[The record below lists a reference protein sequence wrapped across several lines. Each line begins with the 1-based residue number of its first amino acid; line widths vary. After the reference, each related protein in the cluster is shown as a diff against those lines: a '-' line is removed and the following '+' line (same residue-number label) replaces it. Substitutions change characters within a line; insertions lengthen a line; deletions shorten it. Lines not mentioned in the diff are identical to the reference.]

1 MRFAFYFALLG
12 CTTVSLR
19 AQTVRPSEIDG
30 RHGHVHQ
37 IPCSYDLAVNA
48 LNRFF
53 PGYREAVEATFEA
66 AKRRAEF
73 NGPLRGGTP
82 VYTIPVVVHVVW
94 NDTSE
99 NIPQSQIDDQIA
111 ALNEDYRRLNP
122 DAANLRSIFL
132 PVAGDAHIEFQ
143 LVQVER
149 VQTNAV
155 FAPTLNNPT
164 VDQVK
169 QTAQGGSD
177 AWDPAEYLNLWVC
190 NIRPLVIFGTESPIF
205 GYAYPPA
212 NLANWPAGSQAPSP
226 NLEGVVI
233 DYRAFGRNMT
243 YTVAGPNGP
252 MMLPIE
258 GRTATHEV
266 GHYLGLR
273 HIWGDGTLA
282 QFGIP
287 DCAAS
292 DGVDDTPFSGVPSN
306 FECDTTKNNCQDT
319 PVDYPDLVENY
330 MDYSSETCMIMFT
343 QGQVGL
349 MRAVLEGPRYSLID
363 GAVGLS
369 PAPSAGDLRVFPNP
383 ADEMA
388 SLVPPTGHTGA
399 YTVHLVNSLGQT
411 ALSLTGNG
419 DSPVVLDLGG
429 LPAGLYLA
437 VWQSEG
443 RLSTAKLT
451 VAP

>member
-1 MRFAFYFALLG
+1 MPLL
-12 CTTVSLR
+12 
-19 AQTVRPSEIDG
+19 AQSVRPSEIDG
-30 RHGHVHQ
+30 GHGHIHQ
-37 IPCSYDLAVNA
+37 VPCSYDMAVNA
-48 LNRFF
+48 LNRFY

-66 AKRRAEF
+66 AKRRAEI
-73 NGPLRGGTP
+73 NGPLRGGGTP

-111 ALNEDYRRLNP
+111 VLNEDYRRLNA

-155 FAPTLNNPT
+155 FAPTLANPT
-164 VDQVK
+164 IDQVK

-243 YTVAGPNGP
+243 YTIAGPNGP

-349 MRAVLEGPRYSLID
+349 MRAVLEGPRFSLID
-363 GAVGLS
+363 GAVGLN
-369 PAPSAGDLRVFPNP
+369 PAPAAGDLRIFPNP
-383 ADEMA
+383 AEEMA
-388 SLVPPTGHTGA
+388 SLVPPAGHTGA

-411 ALSLTGNG
+411 ALSLSGNG
-419 DSPVVLDLGG
+419 DSPIALDLGG

-443 RLSTAKLT
+443 LRSTAKLT

>member
-1 MRFAFYFALLG
+1 MGADGLPIQKNALPEHR
-12 CTTVSLR
+12 V
-19 AQTVRPSEIDG
+19 
-30 RHGHVHQ
+30 
-37 IPCSYDLAVNA
+37 PCSYDLAVNTRE
-48 LNRFF
+48 RFH
-53 PGYREAVEATFEA
+53 PGYKQAVEAAFEA
-66 AKRRAEF
+66 AKRRAEL

-94 NDTSE
+94 NDSSE
-99 NIPQSQIDDQIA
+99 NIPQSQIDDQLA
-111 ALNEDYRRLNP
+111 VLNEDYRRLNA
-122 DAANLRSIFL
+122 DAGNLRSVFL
-132 PVAGDAHIEFQ
+132 PVAGDAHIEFN
-143 LVQVER
+143 LVEVVR

-155 FAPTLNNPT
+155 FTPTFNSPT
-164 VDQVK
+164 IDQVK

-177 AWDPAEYLNLWVC
+177 AWNTAEFLNLWVC

-212 NLANWPAGSQAPSP
+212 NLANWPAGSNAPSP
-226 NLEGVVI
+226 ALEGVVI

-243 YTVAGPNGP
+243 FTLNGPNGP
-252 MMLPIE
+252 MSLPIE

-282 QFGIP
+282 QLGIP

-292 DGVDDTPFSGVPSN
+292 DGVNDTPFSGVPSN

-349 MRAVLEGPRYSLID
+349 MRAVLEGPRFSLID
-363 GAVGLS
+363 GPVGLE
-369 PAPSAGDLRVFPNP
+369 PAQTASDLRLFPNP
-383 ADEMA
+383 ADQSA
-388 SLVPPTGHTGA
+388 QLLPPIGHTGP
-399 YTVHLVNSLGQT
+399 YEVLLINSLGQIT
-411 ALSLTGNG
+411 QSMIGEGEAPLYLE
-419 DSPVVLDLGG
+419 LGG
-429 LPAGLYLA
+429 LPAGLYQVLYR
-437 VWQSEG
+437 SEG
-443 RLSTAKLT
+443 RYSAASLS
-451 VAP
+451 VSH